1 VRRSLVAVKHAT
13 TLHPPHLKEGHWP
26 RSLLSLEKRER
37 RRVPLSPY
45 LLLLLNF
52 VQRRSGY
59 VSNSP
64 CGRECSRCKRREHP
78 GSTNRG
84 VSDEPPPRTGPGG
97 VEARAKARTG
107 ERSVPRKRRTT
118 RVSIVLER
126 SERKRQRRVKGYQR
140 PGSHHL
146 QTPHLL
152 R

>member
-1 VRRSLVAVKHAT
+1 MRRSLVAVKHAT

-64 CGRECSRCKRREHP
+64 CGRECSRRKRREHP

-107 ERSVPRKRRTT
+107 ERSVPRK
-118 RVSIVLER
+118 E
-126 SERKRQRRVKGYQR
+126 EQQGYQSSWNAR
-140 PGSHHL
+140 KGKGKGGSKGTNVRGPITFRHP
-146 QTPHLL
+146 TS
-152 R
+152 